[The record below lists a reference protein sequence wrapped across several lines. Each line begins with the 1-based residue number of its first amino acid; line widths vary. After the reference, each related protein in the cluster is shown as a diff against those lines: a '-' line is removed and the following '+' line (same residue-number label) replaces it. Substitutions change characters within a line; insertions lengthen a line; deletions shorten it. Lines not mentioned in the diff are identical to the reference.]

1 MAVDVEIGLVAVHAL
16 AHKIRHPSDRK
27 NVSSAVK
34 GERVGGIKTLAV
46 CDLILDRHKALI
58 VCLESVGCVQTGHCF
73 DDIAGASRWAIATRA
88 TC

>member
-16 AHKIRHPSDRK
+16 AHKIRHPPDRK

-34 GERVGGIKTLAV
+34 RERVGGIKALAARNFV
-46 CDLILDRHKALI
+46 VDRHKTLI
-58 VCLESVGCVQTGHCF
+58 VCLKSVGCVRTGHCF
-73 DDIAGASRWAIATRA
+73 DDIAGASRSAIATRA